1 MKQLLSRI
9 RKRNM
14 GQPVLLRGHL
24 IGQGVLWLATL
35 CFTQLYG
42 AEAYGT
48 FALFLSLVNIC
59 GFLACLGFEIA
70 LLLPDDE
77 VVADRLFAG
86 CIIIVTFLTML
97 IRGLLYLLLL
107 PNCFSIPIDWLMLAI
122 WGQGILVI
130 QHEWYTRH
138 GDWKR
143 LGGLWQAQY
152 VLLAVMQGAC
162 FFYYPGNGL
171 MVGYALTLGFLGGRF
186 CCRHLDSFRID
197 RLLIHTL
204 RSYWPVVCLDL
215 GGRSVQILAQQLQP
229 FFILPCFG
237 PKKAAHFFLAQQLLG
252 KPLQALM
259 AGYRSPFLQRSK
271 GWMRQRDWSA
281 IRTDARR
288 VVQQMASLIIP
299 FWCSL
304 IIALMVGN
312 SRLQPDWQGLWPI
325 LVGLL
330 PFYLG
335 KICFSP
341 VSGLAP
347 LLRRTDWTFIFNGFL
362 LGWSLFSL
370 VLGFLFQAFQVFL
383 AGYSVGVGLG
393 YVWLH
398 YRFAQFLKQD
408 PSLAISA
415 GNEFS

>member
-252 KPLQALM
+252 ETPAGTDGRLSESLSAAVKRVGAAKGLACDQDGCPASRSTDGKSDTPVLVFADYRLDGWKFQIAARLARALAHFGRVTPLLPRENLLLA
-259 AGYRSPFLQRSK
+259 
-271 GWMRQRDWSA
+271 RQRTGA
-281 IRTDARR
+281 PA
-288 VVQQMASLIIP
+288 P
-299 FWCSL
+299 K
-304 IIALMVGN
+304 N
-312 SRLQPDWQGLWPI
+312 GL
-325 LVGLL
+325 
-330 PFYLG
+330 
-335 KICFSP
+335 
-341 VSGLAP
+341 
-347 LLRRTDWTFIFNGFL
+347 D
-362 LGWSLFSL
+362 
-370 VLGFLFQAFQVFL
+370 
-383 AGYSVGVGLG
+383 
-393 YVWLH
+393 LH
-398 YRFAQFLKQD
+398 F
-408 PSLAISA
+408 
-415 GNEFS
+415 